1 MAYLKC
7 QKSQV
12 KGIYEN
18 CNEEK
23 CNDCDLC
30 YAIGTF
36 GEHIASIEIAISA
49 LKDKIAL
56 KGR

>member
-1 MAYLKC
+1 MP
-7 QKSQV
+7 KSQV

-36 GEHIASIEIAISA
+36 GDHIASIEIAIGV
-49 LKDKIAL
+49 LKDKIVS
-56 KGR
+56 KGGDAID